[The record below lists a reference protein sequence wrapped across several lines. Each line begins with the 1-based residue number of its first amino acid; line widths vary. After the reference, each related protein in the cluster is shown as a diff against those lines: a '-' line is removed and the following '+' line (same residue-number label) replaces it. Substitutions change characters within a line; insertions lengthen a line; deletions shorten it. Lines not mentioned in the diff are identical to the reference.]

1 MANTTVE
8 INPISENLL
17 IQRERDIE
25 NIHKGVQEISEL
37 FTDMSLLVS
46 QQGETINTIQDN
58 IESVA
63 NNTQKAVVQLDK
75 AKKHQSKYRINSC
88 YTILC
93 FIVILLIIIII
104 VVSK

>member
-8 INPISENLL
+8 INPIRENLL
-17 IQRERDIE
+17 IQREREIE

-63 NNTQKAVVQLDK
+63 NNTEKVIDSINVIK
-75 AKKHQSKYRINSC
+75 NGETKCGSKKE
-88 YTILC
+88 
-93 FIVILLIIIII
+93 
-104 VVSK
+104 